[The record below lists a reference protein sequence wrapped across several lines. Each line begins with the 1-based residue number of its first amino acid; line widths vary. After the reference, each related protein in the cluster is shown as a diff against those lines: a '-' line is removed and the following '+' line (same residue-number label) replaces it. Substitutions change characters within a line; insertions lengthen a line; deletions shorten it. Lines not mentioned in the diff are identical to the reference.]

1 MTLQEKFQKDAAL
14 KAKAQK
20 CTSKDDLQKLAKSE
34 GFDISGQELEDA
46 YKFVCGGELDEDDL
60 ENVAGGK
67 GESSSPAAPAPAPT
81 PEPAP
86 APQIVYKEVPVY
98 VSAPESPAPAAP
110 APAPA
115 APTPTPE
122 PSGGGRRK

>member
-1 MTLQEKFQKDAAL
+1 MTLQEKFQKDATL

-20 CTSKDDLQKLAKSE
+20 CTSKEDLQKLAKSE

-67 GESSSPAAPAPAPT
+67 GESSSQAAPAAAPAPT
-81 PEPAP
+81 PDP

-98 VSAPESPAPAAP
+98 VSAPESPAAPAAP
-110 APAPA
+110 